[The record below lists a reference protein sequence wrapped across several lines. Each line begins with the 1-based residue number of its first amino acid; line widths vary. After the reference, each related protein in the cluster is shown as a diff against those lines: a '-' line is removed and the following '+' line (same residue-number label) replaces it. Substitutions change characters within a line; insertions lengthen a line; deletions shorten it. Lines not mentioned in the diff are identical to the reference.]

1 MAPVRNAVGRPEQEQ
16 QGLSDPIQ
24 EHFDQPSFWRS
35 ADERSPHERE
45 RVQSTAMLVGTP
57 SSLLDVGCGDG
68 RLLDAVPGAR
78 LSVGVDYSIG
88 PLRLWMGNRCQT
100 TGSALP
106 FADSSFD
113 TVVCTE
119 VLEHLPP
126 PIYELS
132 LREIE
137 RVAKSTVVLSV
148 PFEENLRVEMIQCPS
163 CKFEFH
169 AWGHVRTFSM
179 DDLRRIFSTFSIAD
193 TVLCGPRVKRPVPAL
208 LWFQQKALNRR
219 ARWDHGLCP
228 ECGCSFVSQPPEN
241 VLTRSIE
248 WLNRRISRLRQD
260 EGQPR
265 WIVAKYER
273 RRSIS

>member
-1 MAPVRNAVGRPEQEQ
+1 M
-16 QGLSDPIQ
+16 SDPIQ

-35 ADERSPHERE
+35 ADERSTHERE
-45 RVQSTAMLVGTP
+45 RVQSTALLVGTP

-68 RLLDAVPGAR
+68 RLLDAISGTP
-78 LSVGVDYSIG
+78 LSVGVDYSVG
-88 PLRLWMGNRCQT
+88 PLHRWVGHRCQASS
-100 TGSALP
+100 SALP

-132 LREIE
+132 LHEIE
-137 RVAKSTVVLSV
+137 RVARSTVVLSV
-148 PFEENLRVEMIQCPS
+148 PFEENLRVEMIRCPS

-169 AWGHVRTFSM
+169 AWGHVRKFSM
-179 DDLRRIFSTFSIAD
+179 DDLRRIFVTFAIAD
-193 TVLCGPRVKRPVPAL
+193 TVLCGPTVDRYVPAL
-208 LWFQQKALNRR
+208 LRLQQKALKRH

-241 VLTRSIE
+241 VLTRSID

-260 EGQPR
+260 ESQPC
-265 WIVAKYER
+265 WVVAKYER
-273 RRSIS
+273 RGSIS